1 MTREQWQSPKFRAEY
16 ERKRYAKH
24 RKEGVSLKIRYG
36 VYAERMYCPAVIRQG
51 VSPMSYW

>member
-1 MTREQWQSPKFRAEY
+1 MTRQEWQSPKFRAEY

-51 VSPMSYW
+51 VRHMSYW